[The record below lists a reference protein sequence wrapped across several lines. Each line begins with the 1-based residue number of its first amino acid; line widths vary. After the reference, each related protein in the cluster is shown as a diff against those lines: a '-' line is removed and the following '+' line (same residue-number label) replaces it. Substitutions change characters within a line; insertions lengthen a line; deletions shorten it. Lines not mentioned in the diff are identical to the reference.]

1 MIGVGYTLGRYLSIR
16 FVQAIGAVFL
26 TVFGLVYLIDLV
38 ELIRRAGE
46 GANVTTG
53 ALMRLSFFRTP
64 LIAEQILPF
73 AVLFGS
79 LVAFL
84 GLSRKLELV
93 IARAAGVSVW
103 QFGFPPVVVALLI
116 GLLAMT
122 VYNPV
127 AVVLK
132 QRAAALEGRIFARTP
147 NSSAI
152 AQNQFI
158 RQLSVDGSSIMRAA
172 STTADGTS
180 LFNVT
185 VFVFDRAG
193 LLIERVEADQA
204 ALKRGYWQL
213 DNARMVTVGVEPQKS
228 DRYLLATNLTRDEAR
243 QALGATEIVTFWRLP
258 ATIRQLELAGLDAT
272 RYRLRFQSLMARPLL
287 LAAMVILAASVS
299 LRFFRF
305 GGVARLVLGGV
316 AAGFLLYIATQIAE
330 DLGVAGTLSAPVAA
344 WFPAVLGA
352 MLGILV
358 LLHQED
364 G

>member
-1 MIGVGYTLGRYLSIR
+1 MIGVGYTLGRYLSLR
-16 FVQAIGAVFL
+16 FVQTIGAVFL
-26 TVFGLVYLIDLV
+26 TVFGLIYLIDLV

-46 GANVTTG
+46 ATTVSTL
-53 ALMRLSFFRTP
+53 ALARLSLFRTP

-103 QFGFPPVVVALLI
+103 QFGLPPVLVAILI
-116 GLLAMT
+116 GLIAMT
-122 VYNPV
+122 VYNPL
-127 AVVLK
+127 AVSLK
-132 QRAAALEGRIFARTP
+132 QRATQVEARLFARAAT
-147 NSSAI
+147 SSTV

-158 RQLSVDGSSIMRAA
+158 RQLSIDGSSIMRAA
-172 STTADGTS
+172 SGTADGTS

-193 LLIERVEADQA
+193 LLVERVEAESA
-204 ALKRGYWQL
+204 ELKRGYWQL
-213 DNARMVTVGVEPQKS
+213 DKARMVTVGIEPQRS
-228 DRYLLATNLTRDEAR
+228 ERYLLATNLSRDEAR
-243 QALGATEIVTFWRLP
+243 QALGATDNVTFWRLP

-272 RYRLRFQSLMARPLL
+272 RYRLRYQSLMAKPVL
-287 LAAMVILAASVS
+287 LAAMVILAACVS

-305 GGVARLVLGGV
+305 GGVAKLVLGGV
-316 AAGFLLYIATQIAE
+316 AAGVLLYIATQIAE
-330 DLGVAGTLSAPVAA
+330 DLGAAGTISAPVAA
-344 WFPAVLGA
+344 WLPAVLGA

>member
-1 MIGVGYTLGRYLSIR
+1 MIGVGYTLGRYLSLR
-16 FVQAIGAVFL
+16 FLQTIGAVFL
-26 TVFGLVYLIDLV
+26 TVFGLIYLIDLV

-46 GANVTTG
+46 GVSVSTATL
-53 ALMRLSFFRTP
+53 ARLAFFRTP
-64 LIAEQILPF
+64 LIAEQVLPF

-93 IARAAGVSVW
+93 IARAAGISVW
-103 QFGFPPVVVALLI
+103 QFGLPPLVVAVAI
-116 GLLAMT
+116 GFVAMM

-127 AVVLK
+127 AVMLK
-132 QRAAALEGRIFARTP
+132 QRAAEIEGRVFARAAATG
-147 NSSAI
+147 
-152 AQNQFI
+152 AQNRFI
-158 RQLSVDGSSIMRAA
+158 RQLSVDGSSIIRAA
-172 STTADGTS
+172 SATADGSS

-193 LLIERVEADQA
+193 LLVERVEGDQA
-204 ALKRGYWQL
+204 QLRRGYWQV
-213 DNARMVTVGVEPQKS
+213 DNAHIITVGIEPQRS
-228 DRYLLATNLTRDEAR
+228 SRYLLATNLTRDEVR
-243 QALGATEIVTFWRLP
+243 QALGSTENVTFWRLP
-258 ATIRQLELAGLDAT
+258 GTIRQLELAGLDAT
-272 RYRLRFQSLMARPLL
+272 RYRLRFQSLMAKPLL

-305 GGVARLVLGGV
+305 GGVSKLVLGGV

-330 DLGVAGTLSAPVAA
+330 DLGTAGTLSAPVAA
-344 WFPAVLGA
+344 WLPAVVGA
-352 MLGILV
+352 LLGILV

>member
-1 MIGVGYTLGRYLSIR
+1 GFTLGRYLSLR
-16 FVQAIGAVFL
+16 FLQSIGAVFL
-26 TVFGLVYLIDLV
+26 TVFGLIYLIDLV

-46 GANVTTG
+46 GANVSTW
-53 ALMRLSFFRTP
+53 ALARLSFFRTP
-64 LIAEQILPF
+64 LIAEQVLPF

-103 QFGFPPVVVALLI
+103 QFGLPPALVALLI
-116 GLLAMT
+116 GLAAMMI
-122 VYNPV
+122 YNPV
-127 AVVLK
+127 AVSLK
-132 QRAAALEGRIFARTP
+132 QRAAQLEGRVFARTDT
-147 NSSAI
+147 ARAG

-158 RQLSVDGSSIMRAA
+158 RQLSVDGSSIIRAGSA
-172 STTADGTS
+172 TADGTS

-185 VFVFDRAG
+185 VFVFDRTG
-193 LLIERVEADQA
+193 LLIERVEAESA
-204 ALKRGYWQL
+204 ALKRGHWQL
-213 DNARMVTVGVEPQKS
+213 EKARMVTVGIEPQRA

-243 QALGATEIVTFWRLP
+243 QALGSTENITFWRLP

-272 RYRLRFQSLMARPLL
+272 RYRLRYQSLMARPLL
-287 LAAMVILAASVS
+287 LVAMVILAACVS

-305 GGVARLVLGGV
+305 GGVAKLVLGGV

-330 DLGVAGTLSAPVAA
+330 DLGAAGTLSAPVAA
-344 WFPAVLGA
+344 WLPAILGA
-352 MLGILV
+352 LLGILV